1 MIGTGPYTMTELTVG
16 ERCILKRIDKT
27 TDGKDFKYWGDDVYL
42 DEIHYYNFDADNQ
55 LTAFASGDVDSIYE
69 FGIEQYALAEALDGE
84 IITAQTAQ
92 TLCCRMQVNQPPFD
106 DLKVRQAIVMASENP
121 IYRELVFQGRGDVG
135 ENMHVAPIHPEY
147 FQLPSV
153 QRDVEG
159 AKKLLAE
166 AGHPDGLDI
175 TIEVGNTDGPWHQAV
190 AEIWRDQLKDA
201 GINLS
206 INVIPASKYWEIWTK
221 TPLGATA
228 WTHRPLGTMVLS
240 LGYRT
245 GVPWNESNY
254 SDPEFDAA
262 LDDAEATLDV
272 TARTA
277 KMEKVEKILQDAAVM
292 VQPIWRPVF
301 TIINQNVQEYKA
313 HPTQYH
319 QFNKVWID
327 A

>member
-1 MIGTGPYTMTELTVG
+1 MA
-16 ERCILKRIDKT
+16 
-27 TDGKDFKYWGDDVYL
+27 TD
-42 DEIHYYNFDADNQ
+42 HTPTNQ
-55 LTAFASGDVDSIYE
+55 LIYAARGADPE
-69 FGIEQYALAEALDGE
+69 PPPV
-84 IITAQTAQ
+84 AQ
-92 TLCCRMQVNQPPFD
+92 
-106 DLKVRQAIVMASENP
+106 
-121 IYRELVFQGRGDVG
+121 
-135 ENMHVAPIHPEY
+135 IHPED
-147 FQLPSV
+147 FQLPPL

-175 TIEVGNTDGPWHQAV
+175 TIDVGNTDGPWHQTA

-201 GINLS
+201 GINLN
-206 INVIPASKYWEIWTK
+206 INVIPASKYWEIWTE

-240 LGYRT
+240 LGYRP
-245 GVPWNESNY
+245 GVPWNETGYAN
-254 SDPEFDAA
+254 PEFDAA

-272 TARTA
+272 PARTA
-277 KMEKVEKILQDAAVM
+277 KMEKVEKILQDSAVM
-292 VQPIWRPVF
+292 VQPVWRPVF
-301 TIINQNVQEYKA
+301 TIIGHNIQDYKA